1 MTTFA
6 ARRRRNLLI
15 MVCFGLPGI
24 VIYQAYTLSLN
35 RGSFL
40 SGWFLFTLMVAL
52 ALYNARKKL
61 SFLPVLS
68 SSFWLQFH
76 IYVGILCVG
85 LFALHI
91 GWRVPGGVLGGIL
104 TLLFFIVA
112 GSGILGLVLSRSI
125 PARLTTRSEEVIFE
139 RIPGYMMQL
148 REQVRQLVEEA
159 RTVTDTTESGDT
171 LSDFYTRR
179 LVAFFHQPKNFWWHL
194 LQSNRPRYTLL
205 KELEALDRYLNNE
218 EKIMALAL
226 IDIIGAKDD
235 LDYQYAHQA
244 ILKYWLFIHI
254 PMTYSL
260 LLFALAHGM
269 LAHAYGGGI

>member
-35 RGSFL
+35 QGSFF

-52 ALYNARKKL
+52 ALYNTRKKL
-61 SFLPVLS
+61 SFLPMLS

-112 GSGILGLVLSRSI
+112 GS
-125 PARLTTRSEEVIFE
+125 
-139 RIPGYMMQL
+139 
-148 REQVRQLVEEA
+148 
-159 RTVTDTTESGDT
+159 RT
-171 LSDFYTRR
+171 L
-179 LVAFFHQPKNFWWHL
+179 
-194 LQSNRPRYTLL
+194 
-205 KELEALDRYLNNE
+205 
-218 EKIMALAL
+218 
-226 IDIIGAKDD
+226 
-235 LDYQYAHQA
+235 
-244 ILKYWLFIHI
+244 
-254 PMTYSL
+254 
-260 LLFALAHGM
+260 
-269 LAHAYGGGI
+269 